1 MGNVIRVFTGKP
13 SGRAA
18 FAFTYSMARTDWQ
31 FRRTVY
37 PMLIQFMILPIMLIA
52 RTGLRASPFQPG
64 PPSMAHFLPHM
75 MGMAGLLVCSMIT
88 YSNQHKGAWIFL
100 MAPLDGT
107 HAFVKG
113 IFWALWL
120 PLAALPVLITP
131 ALGWFWGVSD
141 AILFAVY
148 SIAVVSFYLSWQLL
162 LIDGLPF
169 ANPPRAGRGTM
180 AAPLV
185 IAAFIGAFIVVGLQ
199 WLFIFQSRFVTL
211 GAALV
216 FAGSAYLVAR
226 VSLRNLEVNV
236 AHNLHLIASGRTTM
250 FKELEI

>member
-1 MGNVIRVFTGKP
+1 
-13 SGRAA
+13 
-18 FAFTYSMARTDWQ
+18 
-31 FRRTVY
+31 
-37 PMLIQFMILPIMLIA
+37 
-52 RTGLRASPFQPG
+52 
-64 PPSMAHFLPHM
+64 
-75 MGMAGLLVCSMIT
+75 
-88 YSNQHKGAWIFL
+88 
-100 MAPLDGT
+100 
-107 HAFVKG
+107 
-113 IFWALWL
+113 
-120 PLAALPVLITP
+120 
-131 ALGWFWGVSD
+131 
-141 AILFAVY
+141 
-148 SIAVVSFYLSWQLL
+148 
-162 LIDGLPF
+162 
-169 ANPPRAGRGTM
+169 M